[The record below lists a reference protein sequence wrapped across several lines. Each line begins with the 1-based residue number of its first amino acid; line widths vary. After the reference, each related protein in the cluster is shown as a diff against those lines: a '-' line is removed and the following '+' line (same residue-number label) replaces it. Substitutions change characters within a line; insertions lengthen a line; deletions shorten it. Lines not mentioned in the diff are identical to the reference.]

1 MKYILVKGDL
11 GYPFEES
18 VKIQKINSSDT
29 DIELLH
35 IIDTS
40 DIKDTEDPGKA
51 TICKDER
58 KYYTR
63 IRC

>member
-1 MKYILVKGDL
+1 
-11 GYPFEES
+11 
-18 VKIQKINSSDT
+18 VKIQEINSSDT

-40 DIKDTEDPGKA
+40 DIKDTEDPGKV

-58 KYYTR
+58 K
-63 IRC
+63 